1 MFWEF
6 RLFII
11 IKQEGL
17 FAVFTSKKIFAHSE
31 IDALVEELKAYQFK
45 IYCTSGGFDPLHIG
59 HLRCFQHTAEICRG
73 GPSGR
78 IEPGLFVVIVN
89 GDGFL
94 YRKKGYAFM
103 PHHERMEIIAGVDGV
118 DYVLGWDD
126 GSQTVTGAIDI
137 LHPKFFTKGGDR
149 NSADNV
155 PEFKLCEEIGC
166 EVIFNVGGG
175 KIRSSSELAKAVRD
189 IEDRLNPRDISSKS

>member
-1 MFWEF
+1 MS
-6 RLFII
+6 LI
-11 IKQEGL
+11 
-17 FAVFTSKKIFAHSE
+17 AKKIYAHSE
-31 IDALVEELKAYQFK
+31 IDELKQAIKTLGFD
-45 IYCTSGGFDPLHIG
+45 IYCTSGGFDPLHVG
-59 HLRCFQHTAEICRG
+59 HLRCIQQTALMCEG
-73 GPSGR
+73 GPTGR
-78 IEPGLFVVIVN
+78 GDTGVFVVIVN

-103 PHHERMEIIAGVDGV
+103 PHHERMEIVAGIEGV